1 MLKKC
6 CEKVKVAQEELSK
19 AKTEDSE
26 ADVSNEE
33 AAVDV
38 AKSNATKMIKAFLTG
53 MQKKT
58 KVISQPPMKKQK
70 VEETTKMGS
79 PSEKKIGDKTKPF
92 DAINY
97 SSRDF
102 SIKGKV
108 SFVSV
113 GEITKQGE
121 PKKKVTVED
130 ESKKKI
136 SLLMV
141 GTKQAAACKDIK
153 HGCGIT
159 IYGMR
164 PCKPKSNYHFN

>member
-1 MLKKC
+1 M
-6 CEKVKVAQEELSK
+6 
-19 AKTEDSE
+19 
-26 ADVSNEE
+26 SNEE
-33 AAVDV
+33 AAVEI
-38 AKSNATKMIKAFLTG
+38 AKSNATKMIKAFVTG
-53 MQKKT
+53 MLKKS
-58 KVISQPPMKKQK
+58 KVMSQSPMKKQK
-70 VEETTKMGS
+70 VEETAKMGS
-79 PSEKKIGDKTKPF
+79 PTEKKIGDKTKPF

-102 SIKGKV
+102 SITGKV
-108 SFVSV
+108 SFISMGEVS
-113 GEITKQGE
+113 KQGE
-121 PKKKVTVED
+121 QKKKVIVED
-130 ESKKKI
+130 ESKKKN

>member
-1 MLKKC
+1 M
-6 CEKVKVAQEELSK
+6 
-19 AKTEDSE
+19 
-26 ADVSNEE
+26 SNEE
-33 AAVDV
+33 AAVEI

-53 MQKKT
+53 LQKQT
-58 KVISQPPMKKQK
+58 KVISQSPMKKQK
-70 VEETTKMGS
+70 VAADASKETTKMGS
-79 PSEKKIGDKTKPF
+79 PTEKKIGDKTKPF

-113 GEITKQGE
+113 GEVTKQGE
-121 PKKKVTVED
+121 PKKRVTVED
-130 ESKKKI
+130 ESKKKN

-153 HGCGIT
+153 QGCGIT
-159 IYGMR
+159 IYGMK